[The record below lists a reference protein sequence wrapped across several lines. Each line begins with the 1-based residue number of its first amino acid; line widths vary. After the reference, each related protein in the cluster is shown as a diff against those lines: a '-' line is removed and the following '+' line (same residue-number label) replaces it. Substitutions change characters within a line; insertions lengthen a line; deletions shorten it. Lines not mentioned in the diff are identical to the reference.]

1 MSADGMTAATDAQC
15 NDDNGSD
22 SSHGRMFT
30 YFSITNTLNQLG
42 NTLVGAASGDQ
53 DTESVW
59 PALFW

>member
-1 MSADGMTAATDAQC
+1 MTAATDAQC

-53 DTESVW
+53 DTESV
-59 PALFW
+59 